1 LKLQNKRIRTII
13 LKGAGM
19 ALNRHLK
26 MGMVG
31 GGPGAFIGDVHR
43 KASRLDGGIDLVAGA
58 FDINPRKSKQMG
70 RELLLDS
77 KRVYGTYEQMIE
89 RELKLPEGERIDFV
103 AITTPNNWH
112 FPIAR
117 DFLNAGFHVMC
128 EKPMTISS
136 KEAKELVKLVKAN
149 RRVFGLMHNYTGYP
163 MVKLARDMVRQGD
176 LGKIRKIVVQYPQGW
191 LATALEKTGQM
202 QAAWRTDPKQ
212 SGGAGS
218 MGDIGTHAENLSE
231 YITGLKIKEVCA
243 DLTIFVKGRRL
254 DDDGNILLRF
264 NNGARGVLHASQV
277 SIGEENN
284 LAIWIYGEDKG
295 LEWHQEHPNYLY
307 VKTPDGP
314 VQVWR
319 RGNEYVGAKSP
330 AAGRATRLPSGHPEA
345 FFEAFANN
353 YRNFAD
359 TIRAKLTRTK
369 PDPLAKDFPDVKDGL
384 RGMLFIETV
393 LASAKSKQKW
403 VAFKK

>member
-1 LKLQNKRIRTII
+1 
-13 LKGAGM
+13 M

-89 RELKLPEGERIDFV
+89 KELKLPDGERIDFV

-128 EKPMTISS
+128 EKPMTINV
-136 KEAKELVKLVKAN
+136 KEAKELVEIVRKT

-163 MVKLARDMVRQGD
+163 MVKLARDMVKSGD

-212 SGGAGS
+212 SGGAGC

-243 DLTIFVKGRRL
+243 DLTIFVKGRKL
-254 DDDGNILLRF
+254 DDDGNVLLRF

-307 VKTPDGP
+307 VKEPNGP
-314 VQVWR
+314 MQVWC
-319 RGNEYVGAKSP
+319 RGNEYVGARSA

-345 FFEAFANN
+345 FFEAFGNN

-359 TIRAKLTRTK
+359 TVRARLTRTK
-369 PDPLAKDFPDVKDGL
+369 PDPLALDFPDVKDGL
-384 RGMLFIETV
+384 RGMQFIETV
-393 LASAKSKQKW
+393 LASTKSKKKW
-403 VAFKK
+403 IAFKK

>member
-1 LKLQNKRIRTII
+1 M
-13 LKGAGM
+13 G
-19 ALNRHLK
+19 LNRRLK

-31 GGPGAFIGDVHR
+31 GGPGAFIGEVHR
-43 KASRLDGGIDLVAGA
+43 KASRMDGGIELVAGA

-103 AITTPNNWH
+103 SITAPNNWH

-128 EKPMTISS
+128 EKPMTFNV
-136 KEAKELVKLVKAN
+136 KEAKELKKIVQKS

-163 MVKLARDMVRQGD
+163 MVKLARDIARGSE

-191 LATALEKTGQM
+191 LSTALERTGHM
-202 QAAWRTDPKQ
+202 QASWRTDPKQ
-212 SGGAGS
+212 SGAAGC

-231 YITGLKIKEVCA
+231 YITGLKITQLCA
-243 DLTIFVKGRRL
+243 DLTIFVKGRKL
-254 DDDGNILLRF
+254 DDDGNVLLRF

-284 LAIWIYGEDKG
+284 LAIWVYGEQKS

-307 VKTPDGP
+307 VKVPDGP
-314 VQVWR
+314 LQVWR
-319 RGNEYVGAKSP
+319 RGNDYVSAKSP
-330 AAGRATRLPSGHPEA
+330 AAGRATRLPFGHPEA
-345 FFEAFANN
+345 FFEAFANI
-353 YRNFAD
+353 YCNFAD
-359 TIRAKLTRTK
+359 TVRARLTMTK
-369 PDPLAKDFPDVKDGL
+369 PDPLARDFPNVNDGL

-393 LASAKSKQKW
+393 LASTNSKQKW
-403 VAFKK
+403 TKFKKA

>member
-1 LKLQNKRIRTII
+1 MK
-13 LKGAGM
+13 
-19 ALNRHLK
+19 LNRKLK
-26 MGMVG
+26 MGMIG

-43 KASRLDGGIDLVAGA
+43 KASRLDGGIELVAGA

-70 RELLLDS
+70 RELLLDR
-77 KRVYGTYEQMIE
+77 KRVYGTHEQMIAG
-89 RELKLPEGERIDFV
+89 ELKLAEGERVDFV
-103 AITTPNNWH
+103 SITTPNNWH

-128 EKPMTISS
+128 EKPMTLNA
-136 KEAKELVKLVKAN
+136 KEAKALQKLVKKS

-163 MVKLARDMVRQGD
+163 MVKLARDMVRKGD

-191 LATALEKTGQM
+191 LSTPLERTGQM

-212 SGGAGS
+212 SGGAGC
-218 MGDIGTHAENLSE
+218 MGDIGTHCENISE
-231 YITGLKIKEVCA
+231 YISGLKITQVCA

-254 DDDGNILLRF
+254 DDDGNVLLRF
-264 NNGARGVLHASQV
+264 NNGARGVLHASQI

-284 LAIWIYGEDKG
+284 LVIWIYGEDKA

-307 VKTPDGP
+307 VRVPNAP
-314 VQVWR
+314 VQVWC
-319 RGNEYVGAKSP
+319 RGNDYVAAKSA

-353 YRNFAD
+353 YCNFAE
-359 TIRAKLTRTK
+359 TVRARITRTK
-369 PDPLAKDFPDVKDGL
+369 PDPLALDFPSVDDGL

-403 VAFKK
+403 IAFKKA